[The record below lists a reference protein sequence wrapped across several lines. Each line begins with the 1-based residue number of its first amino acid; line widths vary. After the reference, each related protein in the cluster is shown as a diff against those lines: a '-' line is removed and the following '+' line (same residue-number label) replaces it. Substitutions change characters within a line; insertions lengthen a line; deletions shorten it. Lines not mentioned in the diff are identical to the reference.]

1 MFLLSCSG
9 PASEGLLHVVIGV
22 WERQSQTHLPSLL
35 IRASPGPVP
44 AFVMGTTSPGLFN
57 FIVTVVWSVTWC
69 PCRVGG
75 DAGRG
80 KEKENAEL

>member
-1 MFLLSCSG
+1 M
-9 PASEGLLHVVIGV
+9 VIGA
-22 WERQSQTHLPSLL
+22 WERQSQTDLPSSL
-35 IRASPGPVP
+35 IGATPGAAP

-57 FIVTVVWSVTWC
+57 FIVTIVWSVTWC

-80 KEKENAEL
+80 KEKENAEV